1 VLPLLGFHISVSGS
15 GGVPPWFIIG
25 AVGLVLLSTWASV
38 LTAKYAS
45 RKGFPFAPTLVTSL
59 FVSFPIVIVIVIVAL
74 APSRQPPVGAMPPH
88 WRKW

>member
-1 VLPLLGFHISVSGS
+1 VLPLLGLHVKVSGS
-15 GGVPPWFIIG
+15 GGVPPWFIVG
-25 AVGLVLLSTWASV
+25 AVGVVLLSIWASV

-45 RKGFPFAPTLVTSL
+45 RKGFPFAPILVACL
-59 FVSFPIVIVIVIVAL
+59 FVSFPIVLLIVAL